1 MKVKV
6 IHRCKSESGK
16 CVLQIRL
23 IPKTKKRK
31 WFSNP
36 VEATILQLFSWSNI
50 SILTYHRVQSIK
62 SHDVKRVSILD
73 QFRRHLWKPSFKSWE
88 SSFPP
93 RECQGLLPSP
103 ACQCQQRHSG
113 ILWKFAEIVWT
124 TEVVLP
130 VEIGEVVGHALRQTR
145 LKKSNRG
152 RQVVGHLYLVK
163 GTTVD

>member
-1 MKVKV
+1 MKVENV
-6 IHRCKSESGK
+6 FCKWDWFQKQKRGNDS
-16 CVLQIRL
+16 QIQLKQQFYNCLVGRAFQFLPIIGSSPSSLMMSNVSPFL
-23 IPKTKKRK
+23 INSAGT
-31 WFSNP
+31 F
-36 VEATILQLFSWSNI
+36 
-50 SILTYHRVQSIK
+50 
-62 SHDVKRVSILD
+62 
-73 QFRRHLWKPSFKSWE
+73 WKPSFKSWVN
-88 SSFPP
+88 SFPP

-145 LKKSNRG
+145 LKKSKRG

>member
-1 MKVKV
+1 MF
-6 IHRCKSESGK
+6 CKWDWFQKQKRGNDS
-16 CVLQIRL
+16 QI
-23 IPKTKKRK
+23 
-31 WFSNP
+31 
-36 VEATILQLFSWSNI
+36 QLKQQFYNCFDGSTLPI

-62 SHDVKRVSILD
+62 SHYVKSVSILD
-73 QFRRHLWKPSFKSWE
+73 QFRRHLWKPSFKSWVN
-88 SSFPP
+88 SFQPQ
-93 RECQGLLPSP
+93 ECQGLLPSP

-113 ILWKFAEIVWT
+113 ILWKFAEIVSAK
-124 TEVVLP
+124 EGVLP